1 VLGLRETPKESVSM
15 RLSMLNR
22 KNAVVEPDGGGFNV
36 GCCDDRECVGVNR
49 KKLGVKSIVMR
60 GA

>member
-1 VLGLRETPKESVSM
+1 
-15 RLSMLNR
+15 MLNR